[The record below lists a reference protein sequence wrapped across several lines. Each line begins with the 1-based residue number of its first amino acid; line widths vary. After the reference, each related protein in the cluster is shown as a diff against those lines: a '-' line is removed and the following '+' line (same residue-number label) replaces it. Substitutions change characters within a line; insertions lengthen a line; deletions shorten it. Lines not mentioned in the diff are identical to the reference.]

1 MKLSLLTCTLYLS
14 LATPVIASST
24 APAAANPPS
33 LSQIAIDKYPDGMYV
48 DRDWSVYLYREGGT
62 YRYRGTNNLTQA
74 KIEFSGANVSGTKSR
89 RIYTWNNAGTR
100 YRVTWKVSDPDTI
113 RLQVIA
119 PNGKEQLNR
128 LLSFDGGC

>member
-1 MKLSLLTCTLYLS
+1 MKLSLLACICLG
-14 LATPVIASST
+14 LATPVIASSI
-24 APAAANPPS
+24 APAAANPPIS
-33 LSQIAIDKYPDGMYV
+33 SSQIAIDKYPDGTYI

-128 LLSFDGGC
+128 LLSFEGGC